1 MRLVSRG
8 CKFIDQLINW
18 FSEKGTGILGDFLP
32 SLIDF
37 FKKRR
42 NIKTYVNLNVLIQ
55 KTVKKNWNLKNQD
68 IIRKYT
74 KCIWDIINVDH
85 LDKLIYEYSFDDSQE
100 YSFDFAIF
108 KTIIEFRKEYKK
120 VKPIDLIEMAIDW
133 NRFDV
138 AKSEL
143 LHNHDDLVKLKLIN
157 IYNFFYFSFFPR

>member
-1 MRLVSRG
+1 
-8 CKFIDQLINW
+8 
-18 FSEKGTGILGDFLP
+18 
-32 SLIDF
+32 
-37 FKKRR
+37 
-42 NIKTYVNLNVLIQ
+42 LIQ
-55 KTVKKNWNLKNQD
+55 KTVKKNWDLKNQD

-74 KCIWDIINVDH
+74 KCIRDIINVDH

-100 YSFDFAIF
+100 YSFDFAIL
-108 KTIIEFRKEYKK
+108 KTIIKFRKEYKK

-157 IYNFFYFSFFPR
+157 I